1 MVLMVVGLV
10 LFLGIHLLPTAPG
23 LRGAMA
29 VTMGDKAYRGVFA
42 LISAV
47 GLVLIV
53 AGYRMAPN
61 GVPLFS
67 PLAAARSAAP
77 LVVTLAF
84 VLFAAANMRTH
95 IRAGIKHPMLIGL
108 LLWSGVHLAAN
119 GDVAGTILFGSFFV
133 YSVVALLSAIRRHAV
148 KVFVPVWKHDAIA
161 VATGLLAAWLTL
173 RFHGAFFGVPAVA

>member
-1 MVLMVVGLV
+1 
-10 LFLGIHLLPTAPG
+10 
-23 LRGAMA
+23 
-29 VTMGDKAYRGVFA
+29 
-42 LISAV
+42 
-47 GLVLIV
+47 
-53 AGYRMAPN
+53 
-61 GVPLFS
+61 
-67 PLAAARSAAP
+67 
-77 LVVTLAF
+77 